1 MENIVLVVD
10 DEEVN
15 RMLLTKILESEYKIE
30 TANDGE
36 EAMKMLQKSPKKY
49 AAIILDLIMP
59 GMDGFTFLEKYGED
73 EKLQTI
79 PVIVSTG
86 DEHQD
91 NETHSLELGA
101 WDFIRKPYNKK
112 IIHFRLRNA
121 IERSQMQI
129 MRKLQYV
136 EEYDSLTGLYRRDH
150 FLKATREMLDKYPEG
165 QYVMIRL
172 DIAKFN
178 LINSFYGMERGDHF
192 LQAVS
197 DKIRKFVGGKEHV
210 TYGRMRADV
219 FAICMTYESESELMS
234 LSSKFRSE
242 IREIIP
248 EFDMIPVFGFYLIK
262 DLQMEVNDMYDNAK
276 LATKICKGNY
286 MQNYAF
292 YQDEMSRDIIQE
304 QKIINMTRS
313 ALEQEKFVLYLQPKY
328 DIQQDK
334 YAGAEVLVRWKD
346 TESGIISP
354 GEFIPIFERNGF
366 IIKLDY
372 YVWEHTCKMIR
383 SWLDK
388 GYDPMPISVNVS
400 RVSVYNPKLV
410 DVISDLVDA
419 YNIPAEL
426 LQLELTESAYTSNPY
441 MIRETMKHLQQKG
454 FTILMDDFGSGY
466 SSLNVL
472 KDIAVDVLKI
482 DMKFMSDTDIPGRGE
497 NILASVVNMAKVLEM
512 PVIAEG
518 VEKES
523 QVRFLK
529 GIGCEYVQG
538 FYFAKPMPSEEYEKL
553 VFCAG

>member
-1 MENIVLVVD
+1 MENVVLVVD

-15 RMLLTKILESEYKIE
+15 CMLLTKILESDYQIE

-36 EAMKMLQKSPKKY
+36 EALKMLQASPKKY

-59 GMDGFTFLEKYGED
+59 GMDGFTFLEHYAND
-73 EKLQTI
+73 EKLQNI

-86 DEHQD
+86 DGHQD

-150 FLKATREMLDKYPEG
+150 FLKATREMFDQYPDG

-178 LINSFYGMERGDHF
+178 LVNSFYGIERGDHF
-192 LQAVS
+192 LREVS
-197 DKIRKFVGGKEHV
+197 DKIRKFMAGKEHV

-219 FAICMTYESESELMS
+219 FAICMTYTKESELMS
-234 LSSKFRSE
+234 LSSKFRDE

-248 EFDMIPVFGFYLIK
+248 EFDMIPVFGFYLIN
-262 DLQMEVNDMYDNAK
+262 DLKMEVNDMYDNAK

-292 YQDEMSRDIIQE
+292 YQDEMSRDIIKE
-304 QKIINMTRS
+304 QKIVNMTRP
-313 ALEQEKFVLYLQPKY
+313 ALEQEKFILYLQPKY

-346 TESGIISP
+346 TDSGIISP

-372 YVWEHTCKMIR
+372 YVWEHTCQMIR
-383 SWLDK
+383 GWLDK
-388 GYDPMPISVNVS
+388 GYHPNPVSVNVS

-410 DVISDLVDA
+410 DVICELVENYD
-419 YNIPAEL
+419 IPPEL

-441 MIRETMKHLQQKG
+441 MIRETMKHLQEKG

-497 NILASVVNMAKVLEM
+497 NILASVVNMAKALEM

-523 QVRFLK
+523 QVEFLK
-529 GIGCEYVQG
+529 NIGCEYVQG
-538 FYFAKPMPSEEYEKL
+538 FYYAKPMPSDEYEKL
-553 VFCAG
+553 VFYAG

>member
-1 MENIVLVVD
+1 MDNVVLIVD

-15 RMLLTKILESEYKIE
+15 RMLLTKILESDYLIE
-30 TANDGE
+30 TAKDGA
-36 EAMKMLQKSPKKY
+36 EALKMLKESPRKY
-49 AAIILDLIMP
+49 AAVILDLIMP
-59 GMDGFTFLEKYGED
+59 GMDGFTFLQHYGED
-73 EKLQTI
+73 AKLQSI

-86 DEHQD
+86 DENQD

-150 FLKATREMLDKYPEG
+150 FLKATREMLDKYPER

-178 LINSFYGMERGDHF
+178 LVNSFYGMERGDHF
-192 LQAVS
+192 LREVS
-197 DKIRKFVGGKEHV
+197 DKIRKFMAKKEHV

-219 FAICMTYESESELMS
+219 FAICMTYTTESELMTLS
-234 LSSKFRSE
+234 LKFRDE

-262 DLQMEVNDMYDNAK
+262 DLQMEVNDMYDHAK

-304 QKIINMTRS
+304 QKIVNMTRP

-328 DIQQDK
+328 DIQKDK
-334 YAGAEVLVRWKD
+334 FAGAEVLVRWKD
-346 TESGIISP
+346 TDTGMISP

-372 YVWEHTCKMIR
+372 YVWEHTCQMIR
-383 SWLDK
+383 GWLDK

-410 DVISDLVDA
+410 DVICELVEA
-419 YNIPAEL
+419 YDIPPEL
-426 LQLELTESAYTSNPY
+426 LQLELTESAYTNNPY
-441 MIRETMKHLQQKG
+441 MIRETMKQLQKKG

-497 NILASVVNMAKVLEM
+497 NILASVVNMAKTLEI
-512 PVIAEG
+512 PVVAEG

-523 QVRFLK
+523 QVLFLK
-529 GIGCEYVQG
+529 NIGCEYVQG
-538 FYFAKPMPSEEYEKL
+538 FYYAEPMPSDEYEKL
-553 VFCAG
+553 AFCAG